1 MDKDEIVMLVRN
13 AKIGHKKWVENAI
26 SLIEGLPL
34 DKNQVPVNATE
45 CVFGQWYYGDGQGL
59 KSVKTFKE
67 IEQYHDGLHRVY
79 REIFV
84 LLFEEEVK
92 PSLLS
97 RLFGVSRKLSEE
109 KKLVAHEKLQTLKLQ
124 SRSIMK
130 KLDELEEIIITLPP
144 EKLGEFFITKSS
156 AL

>member
-1 MDKDEIVMLVRN
+1 MDKNEIITLVRN
-13 AKIGHKKWVENAI
+13 AKGGHKKWVENAI

-45 CVFGQWYYGDGQGL
+45 CTFGQWYYGEGQGL
-59 KSVKTFKE
+59 KSIKVFKE
-67 IEQYHDGLHRVY
+67 IELYHDGLHKVY

-84 LLFEEEVK
+84 LLFEDASK

-97 RLFGVSRKLSEE
+97 RLFGISRKVSEE
-109 KKLVAHEKLQTLKLQ
+109 KKLAAQEKLQTLKLQ

-130 KLDELEEIIITLPP
+130 KLDDLEDTIAAMPAEEIDGLLMQ
-144 EKLGEFFITKSS
+144 K
-156 AL
+156 

>member
-1 MDKDEIVMLVRN
+1 MNKNEIIMLVRN
-13 AKIGHKKWVENAI
+13 AKSGHKKWVENAI

-45 CVFGQWYYGDGQGL
+45 CAFGQWYYGEGQGL
-59 KSVKTFKE
+59 KAVKVFKE
-67 IEQYHDGLHRVY
+67 IEAYHDGLHKVY

-84 LLFEEEVK
+84 LLFEDESK

-97 RLFGVSRKLSEE
+97 RLFGLSHKVSEE
-109 KKLVAHEKLQTLKLQ
+109 KKLAAQEKLQTLKLQ

-130 KLDELEEIIITLPP
+130 KLDDLEETIIAMP
-144 EKLGEFFITKSS
+144 EEQIDGLFMEKQG
-156 AL
+156 